1 MQISDRFHLLK
12 GFTDAA
18 KKFLT
23 QFLSANFRLLQK
35 TCHYAGTGASDYWDK
50 DGKEDFPTRE
60 HNQTLEK
67 KKVLIK
73 QVRELKEEGWN
84 NREIAQQMGIS
95 RQAVARY
102 LKPGYN
108 PVNALYNTTYPSKI
122 KPYAE
127 DIRRLLSEGKTF
139 RQISSY
145 IREKGYKGADSTI
158 RMYATRE
165 RKLQKEAGQGEGEKI
180 ERRWLIKLLYK
191 PADQVNGI
199 SQEQLDR
206 VISHYPIIGRIYDI
220 GKSFKETLF
229 AKKTEDLEN
238 WMEECRLLQ
247 IKELDSFVNGIE
259 RDKDAIQ
266 FDYNNGLAEGSV
278 NKLKVIKRIMYGR
291 NSFELLKS
299 KLLRL
304 ESKRKIN

>member
-1 MQISDRFHLLK
+1 M
-12 GFTDAA
+12 
-18 KKFLT
+18 
-23 QFLSANFRLLQK
+23 
-35 TCHYAGTGASDYWDK
+35 
-50 DGKEDFPTRE
+50 
-60 HNQTLEK
+60 
-67 KKVLIK
+67 
-73 QVRELKEEGWN
+73 KEEGWN
-84 NREIAQQMGIS
+84 NGEIAEQTGIS
-95 RQAVARY
+95 RQTVARY

-127 DIRRLLSEGKTF
+127 DIKRLLSEGKTF

-165 RKLQKEAGQGEGEKI
+165 RKLRKEAGEGEKI

-191 PADQVNGI
+191 PADQVKGI
-199 SQEQLDR
+199 SQEQLDQ
-206 VISHYPIIGRIYDI
+206 VISHYPIIGRIYDV

-229 AKKTEDLEN
+229 AKKTGDLES
-238 WMEECRLLQ
+238 WMEECRLLG
-247 IKELDSFVNGIE
+247 IEELDSFVNGIE
-259 RDKDAIQ
+259 RDKDAVKNAIE

-304 ESKRKIN
+304 ELKRRIN